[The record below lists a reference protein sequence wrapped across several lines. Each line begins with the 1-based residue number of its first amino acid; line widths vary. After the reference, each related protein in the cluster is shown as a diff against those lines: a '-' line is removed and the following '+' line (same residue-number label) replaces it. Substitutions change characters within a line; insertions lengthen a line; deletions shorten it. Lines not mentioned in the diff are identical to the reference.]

1 MDKTAETQGWIKL
14 TFSIYDYIIKVELQK
29 KERHFREVG
38 GSPAQVRYCKSQ
50 IPDAFFRKGIFCG
63 NRKIFLYFAES
74 KQRQR
79 KGVCCQT
86 DSFFLCYRKRAS
98 LLCPVYKG
106 AVWAIVDWKIIM

>member
-50 IPDAFFRKGIFCG
+50 IPDAFFQRGNFLRQPEDFLIF
-63 NRKIFLYFAES
+63 R
-74 KQRQR
+74 
-79 KGVCCQT
+79 
-86 DSFFLCYRKRAS
+86 
-98 LLCPVYKG
+98 
-106 AVWAIVDWKIIM
+106 